1 MNPESKNSTGTPVS
15 MERRQF
21 IQTLT
26 QGAAGAVALG
36 AFGASQGFSQ
46 NAPASTS
53 PGSVLGANS
62 RIRVGVMGLS
72 RGMAHVRG
80 AIANNNVEV
89 AYVCDIDTQ
98 RIANGVKDAEK
109 RQGKAPVGVQDFR
122 RILDDKDVDVLMVA
136 TPNHWHAPATILG
149 CSAGKHVYVE
159 KPGSHNPWESFKM
172 VEASRA
178 HQRHVQMG
186 NQRRTWPA
194 IIEAIEKLKAGVIGP
209 VRATRCWYDN
219 ARGSIG
225 KGKLAPVPD
234 NLDYSLW
241 QGVAPERPYKDNL
254 IHYNWHWH
262 WHWGN
267 GELGNNGIHA
277 LDLARWGMEV
287 DYPIQVTYN
296 GGRYHYDDDQ
306 ETPDTGL
313 ATYDFGGKVAH
324 WDGSSCLPRKDEGHD
339 FVRFYGDGGTLAIRG
354 SGYVVY
360 DINGKE
366 VESATGPGGE
376 VTHINNLFEA
386 IRNGAK
392 LNAEIGDGQ
401 ISTML
406 CHLGNIAYRTRSMVV
421 CDPETGHI
429 QNPAFVGNL
438 WKRQYRPGW
447 EPKV

>member
-1 MNPESKNSTGTPVS
+1 MNPEEKHTSGTSSV
-15 MERRQF
+15 MERRRF
-21 IQTLT
+21 IQTLS
-26 QGAAGAVALG
+26 QGTLGAM
-36 AFGASQGFSQ
+36 AFGAIGQ
-46 NAPASTS
+46 NQVFGQTS
-53 PGSVLGANS
+53 PSANVVGAND
-62 RIRVGVMGLS
+62 RIRVGVMGLG

-80 AIANNNVEV
+80 AIANKNVEV
-89 AYVCDIDTQ
+89 AYVCDIDTN
-98 RIANGVKDAEK
+98 RIASAVKDTEK
-109 RQGKAPVGVQDFR
+109 RQGKEPVGVQDFR
-122 RILDDKDVDVLMVA
+122 RILEDKNVDVLMVA

-159 KPGSHNPWESFKM
+159 KPGSHNPWESLKM
-172 VEASRA
+172 VEASRKYN
-178 HQRHVQMG
+178 RHVQMG

-209 VRATRCWYDN
+209 VRSARCWYDN

-225 KGKLAPVPD
+225 YGKPAAVPE

-241 QGVAPERPYKDNL
+241 QGVAPERAFKDNL

-287 DYPIQVTYN
+287 DYPKQVTYN
-296 GGRYHYDDDQ
+296 GGRYHYKDDQ

-313 ATYDFGGKVAH
+313 ATYDFGDQLVH
-324 WDGSSCLPRKDEGHD
+324 WDGSSCLPRKDEAHD
-339 FVRFYGDGGTLAIRG
+339 FVRFYGDGGTLAIQG
-354 SGYVVY
+354 TGYVVY

-366 VESATGPGGE
+366 TERASGPGGE
-376 VTHINNLFEA
+376 VTHINNLFET
-386 IRNGAK
+386 IRGNHSQ

-406 CHLGNIAYRTRSMVV
+406 CHYGNIAYRTQSMVV
-421 CDPETGHI
+421 CDSATGEI
-429 QNPAFVGNL
+429 ENPSYLGNL
-438 WKRQYRPGW
+438 WKREYRSGW
-447 EPKV
+447 EPQV

>member
-1 MNPESKNSTGTPVS
+1 MNPASNNSSGTPKPL
-15 MERRQF
+15 ERRRF

-26 QGAAGAVALG
+26 QGAAGAAALG
-36 AFGASQGFSQ
+36 MIGAKKGFSQ
-46 NAPASTS
+46 NAAPAS
-53 PGSVLGANS
+53 GSVLGSNE

-80 AIANNNVEV
+80 AIANDNVEV
-89 AYVCDIDTQ
+89 AYVCDIDTN
-98 RIANGVKDAEK
+98 RIDRAVSDTEK
-109 RQGKAPVGVQDFR
+109 RQGKAAKGVQDFR
-122 RILDDKDVDVLMVA
+122 RILDDQDVDVLMVA

-149 CSAGKHVYVE
+149 CAAGKHVYVE
-159 KPGSHNPWESFKM
+159 KPGSHNPWEALKM
-172 VEASRA
+172 VEASRV
-178 HQRHVQMG
+178 HNRHVQMG

-209 VRATRCWYDN
+209 VRSARCWYDN

-225 KGKLAPVPD
+225 KGKPAPVPE

-241 QGVAPERPYKDNL
+241 QGVAPVRPYKDNL

-277 LDLARWGMEV
+277 LDLARWGLGV
-287 DYPIQVTYN
+287 DYPVQVTYN

-313 ATYDFGGKVAH
+313 ATYDFGGKLAH
-324 WDGSSCLPRKDEGHD
+324 WDGSSCLPRKEEKHD

-354 SGYVVY
+354 GGYVVY

-366 VESATGPGGE
+366 VERASGPGGE

-392 LNAEIGDGQ
+392 LNSEIGDGQ

-421 CDPETGHI
+421 CDPETGMI
-429 QNPAFVGNL
+429 ENPGYVGNL

-447 EPKV
+447 EPQV